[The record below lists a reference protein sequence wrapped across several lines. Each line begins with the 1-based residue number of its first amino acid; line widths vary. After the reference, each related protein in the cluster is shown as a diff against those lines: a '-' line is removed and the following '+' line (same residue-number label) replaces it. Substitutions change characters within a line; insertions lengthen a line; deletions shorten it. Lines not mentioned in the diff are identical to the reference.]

1 MLTASTTLSYL
12 TMITTVTQEYYHPL
26 LSTSHE

>member
-1 MLTASTTLSYL
+1 MLTASTTLSDL
-12 TMITTVTQEYYHPL
+12 TIKTTVMQEHYHPL